1 LRSGAVTEAVARD
14 WSSLDGWRAY
24 LCGAP
29 PMVDAATV
37 VARERGIETNH
48 IYADAFYAKTA

>member
-1 LRSGAVTEAVARD
+1 
-14 WSSLDGWRAY
+14 
-24 LCGAP
+24 
-29 PMVDAATV
+29 MVDAATV